1 MTDPRDPDAALSHDD
16 QLLTASLHG
25 RACYHVNHHTPH
37 DEAVADLRTLATV
50 TPKPRRGHPTPR
62 PVLRVDLLS
71 IVAGHHI
78 GAHRAD
84 PVKGWIGPP
93 AARLLVDAGGT
104 DRALGEQAA
113 AIVCARLQR
122 PQH

>member
-1 MTDPRDPDAALSHDD
+1 MTNPRDPLGLSRDD

-25 RACYHVNHHTPH
+25 RACYHVNHRTPH
-37 DEAVADLRTLATV
+37 DEAVAELRTIATV
-50 TPKPRRGHPTPR
+50 TPKPRRGHPTGTPLFR
-62 PVLRVDLLS
+62 SDLLS

-78 GAHRAD
+78 GAYRAD
-84 PVKGWIGPP
+84 DVKGWIGP
-93 AARLLVDAGGT
+93 AAAQLLVDAGGT

-113 AIVCARLQR
+113 AIVYARLQR